1 MSKKKKINY
10 KNWIIII
17 QFAMIFALAIY
28 VFLIPK
34 YKIGFV
40 RSQELIYQ
48 FEGMKDSHTMYE
60 STVTGWQNEV
70 DSLKVIC
77 DRKVVN
83 LQDSM
88 ALLSEEE
95 INYRKRIIQNLEDG
109 INRSYQYYTE
119 EAATLDQEMTAAV
132 LNQVNT
138 FTKEYGE
145 NYNYDLIIGTSGG
158 GNLLFG
164 DSTLD
169 ITEEILEKMNNHYLD
184 VE

>member
-1 MSKKKKINY
+1 MAKRKKINY

-60 STVTGWQNEV
+60 NTVTGWQNEV

-83 LQDSM
+83 LQDSI
-88 ALLSEEE
+88 ALL
-95 INYRKRIIQNLEDG
+95 RI
-109 INRSYQYYTE
+109 
-119 EAATLDQEMTAAV
+119 
-132 LNQVNT
+132 
-138 FTKEYGE
+138 
-145 NYNYDLIIGTSGG
+145 
-158 GNLLFG
+158 
-164 DSTLD
+164 
-169 ITEEILEKMNNHYLD
+169 
-184 VE
+184 